1 MLAKSATTL
10 ALASLVLQANAVS
23 KKQWS
28 KRSDHLYLPKE
39 TSDYKTA
46 TAPNN
51 VTIRYKN
58 PGICETTPGVD
69 SYSGYVDLTPDIHV
83 FYWFFES
90 RNNPAKDPFTLWLNG
105 GPGSDSLIGLFEE
118 NGPCMLNHNLTTVY
132 NPYSWNNVSN
142 MLYIS
147 QPVGTG
153 FSYQKQGVGSFN
165 PLSEDFH
172 YNSSKWP
179 ATGRW
184 PLSEPLNTGTIDTT
198 DLAAVATWHVLQALL
213 NTVPKFDTKI
223 GTPQEFN
230 LFTESYG
237 GHYGP
242 AFFNYFYDQNLK
254 IQNGSMPGYPLN
266 FNSLGIIN
274 GIIDESVQAEH
285 YPEFA
290 VNNTYGI
297 KAYNDTVY
305 SYAKFANNMYNG
317 CLDQIALCR
326 GAAEGNSSYYHAD
339 APITEVELTPGV
351 MQMCNEAADMCRD
364 NVESPYYYYSG
375 RGVYDIRH
383 PYLDPTP
390 PPNYPKYL
398 NLPEV
403 QEALGVTLNYSGN
416 NGIYYAFQ
424 NTGDFIFPN
433 FRLDLEHLLDQDV
446 RVSLA
451 YGDADYICNWFGG
464 EAISLAVQYTHSK
477 EFHSAGY
484 EPMVVDGTEYG
495 EVRQYGNFSFA
506 RVYESG
512 HEVPYYQP
520 EAALAYFN
528 RTLFHYDIATG
539 EKKVTANL
547 TSSGQANATHTNSF
561 VPLTSSYIPTFPS
574 PIYPATTSAY

>member
-1 MLAKSATTL
+1 MLTKSVVTSLL
-10 ALASLVLQANAVS
+10 ALSSLALQVTAVS
-23 KKQWS
+23 HKQWS

-69 SYSGYVDLTPDIHV
+69 SYSGYVDLTPDVHV
-83 FYWFFES
+83 FFWFFES
-90 RNNPAKDPFTLWLNG
+90 RNNPASDPFTLWLNG

-118 NGPCMLNHNLTTVY
+118 NGPCMIDDNLTAVY

-165 PLSEDFH
+165 PFSEDFH
-172 YNSSKWP
+172 YNSSEWP

-184 PLSEPLNTGTIDTT
+184 PLY
-198 DLAAVATWHVLQALL
+198 HVFQALL
-213 NTVPKFDTKI
+213 ATVPKFDAKI
-223 GTPQEFN
+223 GDLNAAREFN

-242 AFFNYFYDQNLK
+242 AFFSYFYNQNLK
-254 IQNGSMPGYPLN
+254 IENGSMPGYPLN

-274 GIIDESVQAEH
+274 GIIDESIQAEH

-305 SYAKFANNMYNG
+305 SYAKFANNMFNG
-317 CLDQIALCR
+317 CLYQIDLCR
-326 GAAEGNSSYYHAD
+326 AAAEGNTTYYHAD
-339 APITEVELTPGV
+339 AKITEAELTPGE
-351 MQMCNEAADMCRD
+351 MQICNEAADMCRD

-383 PYLDPTP
+383 TYEDPTP
-390 PPNYPKYL
+390 PSNYPGYL
-398 NLPEV
+398 NLGEV
-403 QEALGVTLNYSGN
+403 QDALGVTLNYSGS

-424 NTGDFIFPN
+424 NTGDFIYPN
-433 FRLDLEHLLDQDV
+433 FRLDLEYLLSQDV

-464 EAISLAVQYTHSK
+464 EAISLAIEYTHSD
-477 EFHSAGY
+477 EFRAAGY
-484 EPMVVDGTEYG
+484 EAMVVDGTEYG

-506 RVYESG
+506 RIYESG

-520 EAALAYFN
+520 VAALAYFN
-528 RTLFHYDIATG
+528 RTLYHYDIATG
-539 EKKVTANL
+539 EEKITANL
-547 TSSGQANATHTNSF
+547 TTSGSANATHTNSF
-561 VPLTSSYIPTFPS
+561 VPITSSFIQAFPS
-574 PIYPATTSAY
+574 PIYPATTLAH